1 MIIAIDGPAGSGKSS
16 TARAVARRLG
26 FRHLDSGAFYRAL
39 TWAALEAELPPE
51 RWPELNET
59 DLAVFGVSARPNDEY
74 GFDLFLNGRKI
85 TAELRRPEVNA
96 HVSEMARLPTVRN
109 WLLTQLHDAAR
120 GNDIVADGRDIGTV
134 VFPEAELKIFLVA
147 EPEIRARRRLAE
159 YGVTDPTPAEL
170 AAEVER
176 LLQRDRTDSE
186 REIAPLVEA
195 EDAVRID
202 TSHLTF
208 DEQVERIVGLAR
220 SRATRG

>member
-59 DLAVFGVSARPNDEY
+59 DLAAFGVSARPNDEY